1 MTCIHEVARNT
12 TRVAPCLLDVN
23 KQFYYSNIPTY
34 KNNKNVMLSPNWPK
48 RLINPELYVFY
59 A

>member
-1 MTCIHEVARNT
+1 MTCIHEISRNT

-23 KQFYYSNIPTY
+23 KQ

>member
-48 RLINPELYVFY
+48 RLINPEL
-59 A
+59 